1 MLGARYNIE
10 PFFFSSSL
18 KWIPSRFQEDLV
30 PNKQD
35 HITITLTFLRCLH
48 KPEAVMRATGGILIP
63 QPNIQQKGYPPSVD
77 NDATIDAQ
85 KPLFIS
91 TRQC

>member
-1 MLGARYNIE
+1 
-10 PFFFSSSL
+10 L
-18 KWIPSRFQEDLV
+18 KWIPSRFQEDLQ

-35 HITITLTFLRCLH
+35 HVTITLTFLRCLH
-48 KPEAVMRATGGILIP
+48 RPEAVMKATGGIPLP
-63 QPNIQQKGYPPSVD
+63 QPDIQQQKGFPPSVD
-77 NDATIDAQ
+77 NYATIDAQ